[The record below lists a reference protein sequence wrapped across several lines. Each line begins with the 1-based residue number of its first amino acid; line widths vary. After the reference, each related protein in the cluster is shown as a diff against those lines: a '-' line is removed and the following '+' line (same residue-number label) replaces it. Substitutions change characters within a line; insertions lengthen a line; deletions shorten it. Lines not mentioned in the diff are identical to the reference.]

1 MHKSSKRKDLAFITF
16 STHDEAKNSVEY
28 FKSQYCN
35 DVPQTPSVMQ
45 ENEIYKPPVLHN
57 PLGENVNVSL
67 AFSQQAMQAKKKV
80 KETRKKLP
88 GEIGY
93 HVGMA
98 GVPMSTSIS
107 NVLPSSLHIPQIQQV
122 QQVQQVQNLPSSPN
136 LNLTQT
142 SQSGSNSSNLNATA
156 MLAMM
161 NIINMNKVKI
171 KFIKKFIVILND
183 F

>member
-16 STHDEAKNSVEY
+16 STHEEAKNSVEY

-35 DVPQTPSVMQ
+35 EVPRTPSVMQ

-80 KETRKKLP
+80 KETRKKVP

-93 HVGMA
+93 TGIHGMA
-98 GVPMSTSIS
+98 GVPMPTSIPS
-107 NVLPSSLHIPQIQQV
+107 TLPSNLQIP
-122 QQVQQVQNLPSSPN
+122 QVQQVQNLPTSSN
-136 LNLTQT
+136 LNLAQPTQT
-142 SQSGSNSSNLNATA
+142 GNNNSNLNATA

-161 NIINMNKVKI
+161 NIINMNKVK
-171 KFIKKFIVILND
+171 KSLNINL
-183 F
+183 FLF